1 MSATVEKTD
10 IPEAQPAFVDLE
22 RVIGGKS
29 PRLLRII
36 PGFILRYLKRV
47 IHQDRINDN
56 LNRLKGVQGLEF
68 IDEVLKE
75 FGVKIVVEGL
85 ENVPRTGRGLIIAN
99 HPLGGLD
106 GLALMKVVGSVRTDI
121 VFPVND
127 LLMHI
132 PNLRGLFIPV
142 NKHGSNAANVKVFDD
157 TFASD
162 KLVLYFPAGL
172 CSRKQGGRILD
183 LEWKKGIVT
192 RARRYHRDITPVH
205 ISGRNSNFFY
215 NLANVRTTLGLKVN
229 IEMLY
234 LVDEM
239 VKQKDK
245 EITITFG
252 RPIPASVFDRSRKDG
267 EWAELLKAH
276 TYCLETDKNAE
287 FIPNPH
293 NH

>member
-1 MSATVEKTD
+1 
-10 IPEAQPAFVDLE
+10 
-22 RVIGGKS
+22 
-29 PRLLRII
+29 
-36 PGFILRYLKRV
+36 V

-56 LNRLKGVQGLEF
+56 LQKLRDYQGLEF
-68 IDEVLKE
+68 IDEVLRE

-85 ENVPRTGRGLIIAN
+85 SNVPREGRGLIIAN

-106 GLALMKVVGSVRTDI
+106 GMALMQVVGSVRKDI

-132 PNLRGLFIPV
+132 PNVRGLFIPI
-142 NKHGSNAANVKVFDD
+142 NKHGSNAANVKVFDE

-172 CSRKQGGRILD
+172 CSRKQKGRILD

-192 RARRYHRDITPVH
+192 RARRYHRDIIPVH

-215 NLANVRTTLGLKVN
+215 NLANFRTTVGLKTN

-245 EITITFG
+245 EIRITFG
-252 RPIPASVFDRSRKDG
+252 KPIPYNVFGRSSKDS
-267 EWAELLKAH
+267 EWADLLRDH
-276 TYCLETDKNAE
+276 TYRLENDKDAVFN
-287 FIPNPH
+287 PNPP